1 MPALPLLVP
10 ARVGF
15 RFASTTGEET
25 KVTSR
30 HLSRHQWLIFGAVL
44 LGHLVPGAIAAQVRF
59 DVGPYVGLYAPTG
72 SFPSAPFPGPFELPP
87 ARSRQGTAVAVG
99 AQGTLWFVSRIG
111 LSVQWGTTSSVVR
124 TREEFGSQD
133 AEQSARVSAGALQLL
148 VPLEVPS
155 LQGRVYVGAGV
166 GLVRRSGDFY
176 EAYERPSN
184 VAGVLGLGS
193 DFALVRHAHL
203 TLGFQSYLYS
213 LRLRQEGGPTF
224 DSGFQADMLAR
235 VGFMLELGS

>member
-1 MPALPLLVP
+1 M
-10 ARVGF
+10 
-15 RFASTTGEET
+15 
-25 KVTSR
+25 TSP
-30 HLSRHQWLIFGAVL
+30 HLCRHQWLILGAVL
-44 LGHLVPGAIAAQVRF
+44 LAHLTPGAIAAQVRF
-59 DVGPYVGLYAPTG
+59 DVGPYVGFYAPIG

-99 AQGTLWFVSRIG
+99 AQGTLWFVPRIG

-124 TREEFGSQD
+124 TREQFGSQD

-213 LRLRQEGGPTF
+213 LRLRQQGGPTF